1 MKNIGEENQAIDSSV
16 PVVRLDLEAFKP
28 ELLEQAEALNE
39 DFLTVRSCASRII
52 VELKCI
58 DWTISCCTRR

>member
-1 MKNIGEENQAIDSSV
+1 MENIGEENQAIDSSV

-39 DFLTVRSCASRII
+39 DFL
-52 VELKCI
+52 
-58 DWTISCCTRR
+58 